1 MFNGKNIATGPL
13 IYIERDSR
21 LVLKKFEIENIHL
34 KNDGAIIYAIN
45 PNKKGANVQ
54 TSTSNFKNIYQNNDN
69 YAPALFNISRNNGI
83 IQFRETDIMEFTSK
97 YPEPVFLVDFIN
109 EIEVQDTG

>member
-1 MFNGKNIATGPL
+1 MISIIYN
-13 IYIERDSR
+13 IYIC
-21 LVLKKFEIENIHL
+21 
-34 KNDGAIIYAIN
+34 IN
-45 PNKKGANVQ
+45 YLFIFFLNSL
-54 TSTSNFKNIYQNNDN
+54 TYQE
-69 YAPALFNISRNNGI
+69 NNGI